1 MIRDLVTLAGRLPE
15 GTLPPPGYYLFSE
28 KDPVRVEVHLYRDGR
43 LSVRAHVGA
52 DAPHLPLPENGRTS
66 GSNAR
71 LIADRAKVVR
81 PSPHVLHADYREQLR
96 RALDGPHLQDPEVRL
111 AVTDLLA
118 AAQDGRLDAALTPVA
133 PGERDWVSFTATIGG
148 VRQHLVA
155 HPDVQRAWM
164 TLLGEDLAATTPG
177 GAARQGE
184 CAACGQW
191 RTLAKRSAVKIALN
205 PAELAPLT
213 SRNQSAYLSGE
224 TDTDRASIALCLPC
238 TDTATRTLNW
248 LLRTAPHH
256 QYLHVAHKGGQGDT
270 GSSRTLRAV
279 SWLSG
284 AQAPGDLPD
293 LLAFITGPDD
303 QQGGAPPLALPPS
316 AADLQRL
323 WDIPGRRAAPDAVS
337 SLGAQDFHL
346 LLLSPI
352 KGHIIVRNHHTL
364 TLGGLVDALHA
375 YQGRVAQP
383 VLGETGP
390 PRLASQRD
398 MVDAALRQRTGAR
411 VAREDPHA
419 GLIRAG
425 LLRHAYLGS
434 PPPQGLLLP
443 ALHAFHAALRHPD
456 SSLRARLH
464 LHALACAL
472 TLYRSDM
479 DTAATLAG
487 RLLAVIERLQQD
499 SQRRQYGRA
508 NDHTVATRTIT
519 AAAARPSHILG
530 QLIPLATRAYL
541 PRARHHQGRFA
552 ELSSALLELGLPER
566 LTPHQQAEFSLGY
579 YAELHALSARRA
591 PTNPAPA
598 EPTPQEDPV

>member
-1 MIRDLVTLAGRLPE
+1 MIRDLVTLAARLPE

-28 KDPVRVEVHLYRDGR
+28 PVRVELHLHRDGR
-43 LSVRAHVGA
+43 LGIRMHPGK
-52 DAPHLPLPENGRTS
+52 DAPHFPMPENGRTV
-66 GSNAR
+66 GFNAR
-71 LIADRAKVVR
+71 LIADHTKVVA
-81 PSPHVLHADYREQLR
+81 PSEDQLHQDYLR
-96 RALDGPHLQDPEVRL
+96 QIQRALKDPVLRHPEVHA
-111 AVTDLLA
+111 AVTRLYA
-118 AAQDGRLDAALTPVA
+118 ATVDGKLKAALNEA
-133 PGERDWVSFTATIGG
+133 KPGPKDWVSFTATIDG

-155 HPDVQRAWM
+155 HPDVQRAWINI
-164 TLLGEDLAATTPG
+164 LIQDLAATTPG
-177 GAARQGE
+177 GVPRQGE

-191 RTLAKRSAVKIALN
+191 TTLAKRSGSKIGVN
-205 PAELAPLT
+205 QGEPAPLT

-224 TDTDRASIALCLPC
+224 TEPKRASIALCLPC

-256 QYLHVAHKGGQGDT
+256 QYLHVAHRGGQGDT

-279 SWLSG
+279 SWLTG
-284 AQAPGDLPD
+284 AQDAADLPD

-303 QQGGAPPLALPPS
+303 QQGGAPPVALPPS

-352 KGHIIVRNHHTL
+352 KGHIIVRSHHTL
-364 TLGGLVDALHA
+364 TLGALVDALRA
-375 YQGRVAQP
+375 YQDRVAQP
-383 VLGETGP
+383 VLGEPGP

-434 PPPQGLLLP
+434 PAPQGLLLP
-443 ALHAFHAALRHPD
+443 ALHAFHAALRD
-456 SSLRARLH
+456 ADRGLRARLH

-479 DTAATLAG
+479 DTAATTAG

-519 AAAARPSHILG
+519 AAAARPSHVLG

-552 ELSSALLELGLPER
+552 ELSSILLELGLPER

-579 YAELHALSARRA
+579 YAELHALNARRTPIA
-591 PTNPAPA
+591 PTEPA
-598 EPTPQEDPV
+598 TQEESA